1 MFKKISIISA
11 CASLTLAWSVQE
23 FEGFASPESVYVMK
37 DCVFVSNLGKE
48 VKPLEKDNDG
58 FIIKMSKDG
67 KMMGKIQNLNAPK
80 GMSVAGGVLYVSDI
94 DSIKGFDLK
103 SQNLV
108 FKLKIKGAVFLNDIA
123 TKDKNTLYVSD
134 TGTGKIY
141 SINLAKK
148 SYEEFISLDSA
159 KYGGGPNGLL
169 VRGENLWVVTYD
181 PSQKTQGQVLRISL
195 KDKKISEF
203 SKARGFMDGVAMNER
218 GDLLV
223 SAWGNNLEGVVY
235 QISPNESYS
244 ELPIRKVKGC
254 ADIFYQD
261 GVLYIPAMI
270 ENKVLK
276 VTK

>member
-11 CASLTLAWSVQE
+11 CASLALAWNVQE
-23 FEGFASPESVYVMK
+23 FDGFSHPESVYAMK
-37 DCVFVSNLGKE
+37 DYIFVSNLGKE
-48 VKPLEKDNDG
+48 VKPLDKDNDG

-67 KMMGKIQNLNAPK
+67 KVLDKITNLDAPK
-80 GMSVAGGVLYVSDI
+80 GMGVLKGVLYVTDI
-94 DSIKGFDLK
+94 DTIKGFDLTSK
-103 SQNLV
+103 KQV
-108 FKLKIKGAVFLNDIA
+108 FSLKINGAVFLNDIA
-123 TKDKNTLYVSD
+123 TQGEDRFFVSD

-141 SINLAKK
+141 LINPQSK
-148 SYEEFISLDSA
+148 SCEEFIALDSA

-169 VRGENLWVVTYD
+169 VNGENLWVVTYD
-181 PSQKTQGQVLRISL
+181 PNQKAQGEVLKISL

-203 SKARGFMDGVAMNER
+203 SKARGFMDGVAMDKN
-218 GDLLV
+218 GNLLV
-223 SAWGNNLEGVVY
+223 SAWGNNLNGVVY
-235 QISPNESYS
+235 QISPDESYS

>member
-11 CASLTLAWSVQE
+11 CASLALAWNVQE
-23 FEGFASPESVYVMK
+23 FDGFSHPESVYAMK
-37 DCVFVSNLGKE
+37 DYIFVSNLGKE
-48 VKPLEKDNDG
+48 VKPLDKDNDG

-67 KMMGKIQNLNAPK
+67 KVLDKITNLDAPK
-80 GMSVAGGVLYVSDI
+80 GMGVLKGVLYVTDI
-94 DSIKGFDLK
+94 DTIKGFDLTSK
-103 SQNLV
+103 KQV
-108 FKLKIKGAVFLNDIA
+108 FSLKIKGAVFLNDIA
-123 TKDKNTLYVSD
+123 TQGEDRFFVSD

-141 SINLAKK
+141 VINPQSKN
-148 SYEEFISLDSA
+148 YEEFIALNSA

-169 VRGENLWVVTYD
+169 VKGKNLWVVTYD
-181 PSQKTQGQVLRISL
+181 PNQKVQGEVLKISL

-203 SKARGFMDGVAMNER
+203 SKARGFMDGVAMDESGN
-218 GDLLV
+218 LLV
-223 SAWGNNLEGVVY
+223 STWGDNLNGVVY
-235 QISPNESYS
+235 QISPDGSYS

-276 VTK
+276 VTR

>member
-11 CASLTLAWSVQE
+11 CASLALAWNVQE
-23 FEGFASPESVYVMK
+23 FDGFSHPESVYAMK
-37 DCVFVSNLGKE
+37 DYIFVSNLGKE
-48 VKPLEKDNDG
+48 VKPLDKDNDG

-67 KMMGKIQNLNAPK
+67 KVLDKITNLDAPK
-80 GMSVAGGVLYVSDI
+80 GMGVLKGVLYVTDI
-94 DSIKGFDLK
+94 DTIKGFDLTNK
-103 SQNLV
+103 NQV
-108 FKLKIKGAVFLNDIA
+108 FSLKINGAVFLNDIA
-123 TKDKNTLYVSD
+123 TQGEDRFFVSD

-141 SINLAKK
+141 VINSQSK
-148 SYEEFISLDSA
+148 SYEEFIALDSA

-169 VRGENLWVVTYD
+169 VNGENLWVVTYD
-181 PSQKTQGQVLRISL
+181 PNQKVQGEVLKISL

-203 SKARGFMDGVAMNER
+203 SKARGFMDGVAMDKN
-218 GDLLV
+218 GNLLV
-223 SAWGNNLEGVVY
+223 SAWGNNLNGVVY
-235 QISPNESYS
+235 QISPDESYS